1 MSQSGSPVLLC
12 SVCLFCLSSF
22 ACPCLPVLLCQSYH
36 LLLVTFPLNNL
47 QAYFTQCLFFSSYPA
62 CLGAFSLGTVV
73 SWPSQAL
80 PALQPALGLSN
91 DQAAQ
96 VAALINIG
104 AAVVPFF
111 VGETGQELR
120 KYYVYLI

>member
-1 MSQSGSPVLLC
+1 MSACTLCKAYLFLL
-12 SVCLFCLSSF
+12 
-22 ACPCLPVLLCQSYH
+22 AI
-36 LLLVTFPLNNL
+36 FPPNNL
-47 QAYFTQCLFFSSYPA
+47 QTYFTRHLFFPPYPA

-73 SWPSQAL
+73 SWPSLAL
-80 PALQPALGLSN
+80 PALQPALGLST

-111 VGETGQELR
+111 VGVTGQELR